1 MKAPT
6 VSILMPVRNE
16 ARFLSA
22 AVGSLLR
29 QTFSDWELVVV
40 DDGSTD
46 ATPALLAA
54 FAAQDPRIR
63 VLTPGQQGL
72 VAALNHGL
80 AACRAMLVARMDGD
94 DISHPERLERQLAF
108 LNTHP
113 EIGLLACTARHF
125 PRQQLKV
132 GMLAYEEWQNSLC
145 THDQIMRDLFVESPF
160 VHPSVMVRRK
170 LLEEVGGYA
179 DRGWAEDYDLW
190 LRLAAAGVRFA
201 SLPDRLFFWRDRPER
216 STRTM
221 AAYSVDAFRR
231 CKAYYLAQ
239 GFLSD
244 MREVTLVG
252 AGIEGRAWRKIL
264 LEQGISVKRW
274 VDLDPRKVGRTLH
287 GAPVVA
293 ENSVNGGEGPYLIT
307 IGTRGA
313 RAQVRQWAAGRGLV
327 EGKDYLCVT

>member
-6 VSILMPVRNE
+6 VSVLMPVRNE
-16 ARFLSA
+16 ARYLPA
-22 AVGSLLR
+22 ALGSILR
-29 QTFSDWELVVV
+29 QTYADWELVVV

-46 ATPALLAA
+46 ATAEILAA
-54 FAAQDPRIR
+54 FAAQDSRMR
-63 VLTPGQQGL
+63 VLSPAQQGL

-80 AACRAMLVARMDGD
+80 AACRGALVARMDGD
-94 DISHPERLERQLAF
+94 DISHPERLERQFTF
-108 LNTHP
+108 LEAHR

-125 PRQQLKV
+125 PRQHLKV
-132 GMLAYEEWQNSLC
+132 GMLAYEEWQNGLC

-170 LLEEVGGYA
+170 LLEEVGGYV

-201 SLPDRLFFWRDRPER
+201 SLPERLFFWRDRPER

-221 AAYSVDAFRR
+221 AAYSVEAFRR

-239 GFLSD
+239 GFLRGTRD
-244 MREVTLVG
+244 VTLVG
-252 AGIEGRAWRKIL
+252 AGIEGRAWRKVL
-264 LEQGISVKRW
+264 LEQGIAVRRW
-274 VDLDPRKVGRTLH
+274 VDLDPRKVGRSLH
-287 GAPVVA
+287 DAPVVA
-293 ENSVNGGEGPYLIT
+293 EHTVHAGEGPYLIT

-313 RAQVRQWAAGRGLV
+313 RTQVRQWAAGRGLC
-327 EGKDYLCVT
+327 EGTDYVCVT